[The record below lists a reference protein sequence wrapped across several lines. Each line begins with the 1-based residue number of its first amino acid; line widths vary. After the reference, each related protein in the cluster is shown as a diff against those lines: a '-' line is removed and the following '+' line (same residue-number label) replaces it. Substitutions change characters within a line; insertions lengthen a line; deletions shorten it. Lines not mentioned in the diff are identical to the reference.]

1 MLITTLA
8 RLRSCQLLLYLLYLA
23 ATISGCPT
31 EHRRPIVGSPSYFEG
46 GDSEYR
52 PPPQP
57 NILTEVSV
65 IFLSP
70 RPTLGPT
77 QSPIKWVPGALS
89 LGGKATGT

>member
-52 PPPQP
+52 PPPA
-57 NILTEVSV
+57 TEYPDRG
-65 IFLSP
+65 FRDFP
-70 RPTLGPT
+70 
-77 QSPIKWVPGALS
+77 QSQTDSGAHPISYQMGTGGSFPG
-89 LGGKATGT
+89 G